1 MGAHVRVMNMYGRH
15 EAVGHHIP
23 EVLSTGAVIKLKA
36 QSLTLGGVMSN
47 ILAVICA
54 ASRDN
59 TPWQL

>member
-1 MGAHVRVMNMYGRH
+1 MYGRH

-59 TPWQL
+59 TP